1 MRKQFIITLALL
13 LVLASCADQT
23 VTPSNQK
30 SFLGGTIGLLV
41 SFVEGEPP
49 SEVTDGGA
57 TPFTVSVKL
66 ENKGETF
73 VDATDVTLTL
83 KGIDA
88 ASFGV
93 TNADLSMNPSE
104 DLLDNDINPDTGEA
118 INSPPVYVTFP
129 QLNYLGE
136 LSGNQPFPFVVDV
149 CYKYR
154 TMATSQLCIKENLLD
169 SSDTKVCTVTG
180 SKNVQNSGAPVQIL
194 NFEEFSAGQNAVSF
208 SFRVKNVGNGLLS
221 AARSSCDQTPANRDY
236 VTVTVD
242 SGLQGLTCSGLS
254 NPSQNGT
261 AYSGDVK
268 LATGERQI
276 RCTQQLSDADKTDK
290 IMIVDLSVDY
300 DYQESTRT
308 DVLVKH
314 I

>member
-93 TNADLSMNPSE
+93 TNADLTMNPSE

-118 INSPPVYVTFP
+118 INSPPVYVTFS

-149 CYKYR
+149 CYKYQ

-221 AARSSCDQTPANRDY
+221 AASSSCDQTPANRDY

-254 NPSQNGT
+254 NPSENGT

-276 RCTQQLSDADKTDK
+276 RCTQQLSDADQTDK
-290 IMIVDLSVDY
+290 IMIVDSSVDY